1 MVFRLEPFFL
11 GCRTHDWLSGPLRKR
26 RSEGRSPKR
35 VADVA
40 AMTDVA
46 IDLLDGV
53 GVVSMTPDVAT
64 LPLQM
69 ELEDRGINSGLTLR
83 SGDDMNRYIK
93 TDLSVKA

>member
-1 MVFRLEPFFL
+1 LNPFFGGL
-11 GCRTHDWLSGPLRKR
+11 PNARLAQRTVAEA

-53 GVVSMTPDVAT
+53 GVVSMPPDVAT
-64 LPLQM
+64 VPLQM

-83 SGDDMNRYIK
+83 SGDDMKRYKKHI
-93 TDLSVKA
+93 